1 MAHLTSFEVALIAV
15 SAVYLVYGIYKF
27 FQLIGNGGSN
37 QPATQK

>member
-15 SAVYLVYGIYKF
+15 CAVYLVYGIYKF
-27 FQLIGNGGSN
+27 FKLIGNGGSN